1 MPLSVERGTNYIK
14 TSLWIISSIMS
25 SVGLILTNKV
35 IMEPPY
41 NFVYVFTLTSIH
53 FLVTALTMEIMAVV
67 GIFTRSR
74 LPWVPSVLMAMA
86 CSLSVGLSNSSLK
99 LNSVGFYQLCKLLG
113 IPCLVFIQA
122 VVYKTHTSS
131 AVKLPLFIILFGMSL
146 ATVTDVQLN
155 AVGAIV
161 GLTGVIITTQFQ
173 IWQGKNQHDYEL
185 NALQINHAQ
194 SLPTF
199 FACSL
204 LALLVE
210 FSGFQQNMYILSH
223 TWTLIE
229 IKWIGLSALLAASA
243 NLTCYGLIGNTSAIT
258 FQVTGHAKTA
268 LILIGGY
275 FLTRGR
281 QQISSSNVIGIL
293 ICLCGSIL
301 YGVVRHAEQTDVN
314 IRELFPIAGAIK
326 LFRRCCIQQR
336 STEESDQPSID
347 A

>member
-1 MPLSVERGTNYIK
+1 
-14 TSLWIISSIMS
+14 
-25 SVGLILTNKV
+25 
-35 IMEPPY
+35 
-41 NFVYVFTLTSIH
+41 
-53 FLVTALTMEIMAVV
+53 
-67 GIFTRSR
+67 
-74 LPWVPSVLMAMA
+74 
-86 CSLSVGLSNSSLK
+86 
-99 LNSVGFYQLCKLLG
+99 
-113 IPCLVFIQA
+113 
-122 VVYKTHTSS
+122 
-131 AVKLPLFIILFGMSL
+131 
-146 ATVTDVQLN
+146 
-155 AVGAIV
+155 
-161 GLTGVIITTQFQ
+161 
-173 IWQGKNQHDYEL
+173 
-185 NALQINHAQ
+185 
-194 SLPTF
+194 
-199 FACSL
+199 
-204 LALLVE
+204 LVE